1 MSIVVPHALCRI
13 WSVGARLPGRKEFAK
28 GASASGAGDSA
39 AAIAPGEPETTK
51 SWTATVMEKPRSN
64 DDGDDPSED
73 RPIDE
78 EVQHG

>member
-1 MSIVVPHALCRI
+1 
-13 WSVGARLPGRKEFAK
+13 
-28 GASASGAGDSA
+28 
-39 AAIAPGEPETTK
+39 
-51 SWTATVMEKPRSN
+51 MEKPRSN